1 MREHR
6 QRDQVAGVANGCGF
20 VALRLLVEIQGES
33 LGSKVGLRRNNLG
46 TNYLFKLTYA
56 SQSALRPS
64 FNIDDEEEKSM
75 NADVPYMLSVSN
87 LHKILDAIQRAGAPE
102 VFHLD
107 FLKDLGFS
115 SSNDRGA
122 VKLLKYLGMLDESG
136 RPLGPYREFM
146 DHNRAKQILA
156 ARMRVAFDD
165 LFTADRNANA
175 KSVES
180 LKGWFK
186 TKTGSGDAVAQKIAS
201 TFRSLAS
208 YADFSSP
215 PIESAATEKVGV
227 EPPSSSAQREEPP
240 LRTEI
245 PNHVAPPHKSQ
256 IGLVY
261 RFEIHLPET
270 QNVDTYRAI
279 FKALR
284 EELM

>member
-1 MREHR
+1 
-6 QRDQVAGVANGCGF
+6 
-20 VALRLLVEIQGES
+20 
-33 LGSKVGLRRNNLG
+33 
-46 TNYLFKLTYA
+46 
-56 SQSALRPS
+56 
-64 FNIDDEEEKSM
+64 M
-75 NADVPYMLSVSN
+75 NADIPYMLSVSN
-87 LHKILDAIQRAGAPE
+87 LHKILDAIQRAGAPD

-122 VKLLKYLGMLDESG
+122 VKLLKFLGMLDESG
-136 RPLGPYREFM
+136 RPLASYREFM
-146 DHNRAKQILA
+146 DHNRAKQVLA

-165 LFTADRNANA
+165 LFTADRNANT

-201 TFRSLAS
+201 TFRSLAT
-208 YADFSSP
+208 YADFSSVP
-215 PIESAATEKVGV
+215 AESAATEKPGT
-227 EPPSSSAQREEPP
+227 ESPPSTSPREEQPARGELP
-240 LRTEI
+240 GI
-245 PNHVAPPHKSQ
+245 AAPGHKSQ

>member
-1 MREHR
+1 
-6 QRDQVAGVANGCGF
+6 
-20 VALRLLVEIQGES
+20 
-33 LGSKVGLRRNNLG
+33 
-46 TNYLFKLTYA
+46 
-56 SQSALRPS
+56 
-64 FNIDDEEEKSM
+64 M
-75 NADVPYMLSVSN
+75 NPDVPYMVSAAN

-107 FLKDLGFS
+107 FLKDLGFA
-115 SSNDRGA
+115 SSNDRGT

-146 DHNRAKQILA
+146 DHTRAKQVLA

-165 LFTADRNANA
+165 LFTADRSANA

-186 TKTGSGDAVAQKIAS
+186 TKTGTGDAVAQKIAT
-201 TFRSLAS
+201 TFRSLAT
-208 YADFSSP
+208 YADFASTMDEVPVTEKPTLDNSTSPLPNETSP
-215 PIESAATEKVGV
+215 PKFEQIGAT
-227 EPPSSSAQREEPP
+227 
-240 LRTEI
+240 
-245 PNHVAPPHKSQ
+245 PNHHRSQ

-261 RFEIHLPET
+261 RFEIHLPDT
-270 QNVDTYRAI
+270 QNVDTFRAI